1 MSIAQQELT
10 GCHIP
15 YLDSVVRVGASHFV
29 GLCLMEAVNL
39 LVRLVVELAVDRL
52 SFLIHEL
59 EGVTPVPIHVSV
71 PPGNPSV

>member
-1 MSIAQQELT
+1 
-10 GCHIP
+10 
-15 YLDSVVRVGASHFV
+15 
-29 GLCLMEAVNL
+29 MEAVNL

-59 EGVTPVPIHVSV
+59 EGVTSVPIHVSV